1 MIKKSSIISFMAAG
15 IMACAVSACGG
26 GKEAETL
33 MRQSERVN
41 SELATTARQDPALF
55 AKAGAEYADSAFS
68 INIVFADSMLQV
80 ADYSQALVEYFLSDE
95 IKSRAGADL
104 DEIVNTLAKVK
115 EPMRLS
121 LTDVYGTSRSYDMT
135 ASTLRTLF
143 KTQRSQLQL
152 PQVRSEVLGIL
163 AGRAFRFAV
172 GPGVQ
177 KADFALTSSFAT
189 YTIIYD
195 NAKAYSGLNV
205 ANLKARYLKLLKPIY
220 KSYGQLAGAVVDMDK
235 SLGIDGYR
243 FILTTPAG
251 DSELKA
257 TLPWRE
263 ILAD

>member
-33 MRQSERVN
+33 MRQAERVN

-177 KADFALTSSFAT
+177 KAT